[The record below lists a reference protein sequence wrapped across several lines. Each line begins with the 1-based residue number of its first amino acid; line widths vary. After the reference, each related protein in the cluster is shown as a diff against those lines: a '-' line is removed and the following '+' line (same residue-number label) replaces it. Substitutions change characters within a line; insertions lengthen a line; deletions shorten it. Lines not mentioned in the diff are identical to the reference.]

1 MSQNKTKYAIFFLI
15 ILIASSQNLDYTPEE
30 NEKNDF
36 SILQLKSAQIHAPI
50 IIDGNSALDVF
61 PNKTGSGIV
70 GDPYVIENLEININ
84 GLGSGI
90 VIKNTDKYLI
100 VRNCTIENSGILVN
114 ETDAGI
120 KLDNVDNIIISNNH
134 LLNNLFGIYLR
145 NSYDNNITSNNLLNN
160 SESGVFLLFSD
171 GNSVS
176 YNNITGNQYGIRVGQ
191 SGNNEIFMNSITVEN
206 ECIFVES
213 GVNNDI
219 HDNNLYCEGDIE
231 PEPEPPGPPY
241 PIYPDPP
248 VSVIV
253 PVVIVISVTF
263 IIGWRV
269 LKRKKYKLIPKTAGI
284 ITQPAV
290 SIDNVKKIK
299 NLFTVSKSV
308 RIEAVAEV
316 LGMDRAELL
325 QFIVESREKLPGI
338 VIDGD
343 FIKTDS
349 VDDVSEFVDIL
360 DKQFES
366 WKGTEKSKDGKI

>member
-1 MSQNKTKYAIFFLI
+1 MSQNKTKYAIFFFF
-15 ILIASSQNLDYTPEE
+15 ILIVSSQNLVYNPEDY
-30 NEKNDF
+30 EKSDL

-90 VIKNTDKYLI
+90 VIKNTDRYLI

-145 NSYDNNITSNNLLNN
+145 NSFDNNITSNNLLNN

-171 GNSVS
+171 RNSVS

-206 ECIFVES
+206 ECILVES
-213 GVNNDI
+213 GANNDI

-241 PIYPDPP
+241 PPYPGPP
-248 VSVIV
+248 VFVIV
-253 PVVIVISVTF
+253 SAAIGISVTV
-263 IIGWRV
+263 IIGWRI
-269 LKRKKYKLIPKTAGI
+269 LKRKKQKLIQKIPGI
-284 ITQPAV
+284 ISQTAV

-299 NLFTVSKSV
+299 DLFTVSKSV

-349 VDDVSEFVDIL
+349 VEDVSEFVDIL

-366 WKGTEKSKDGKI
+366 WKGTEKSKNGKI